1 MLITKV
7 TLIAIMSLI
16 YMIGLAIVYF
26 GKQRPNSLE
35 IKYYSAMIITN
46 IIGLVIHI
54 VVEYSVVYFPPLL
67 NSIILK
73 SILYYYIIFAD
84 LFLCYLLVALK
95 IKNSDKYIKIEHM
108 LTIIYI
114 ILATILPEK
123 LHRDF
128 VNMEFYTYGPD
139 TKIAYLMS
147 IISIT
152 IISTLYFM
160 KRKEI
165 KKKDK
170 ISIFSFILGMSLAG
184 LVQNLIPELTITI
197 YVESIVCCMMYF
209 TIENPDVEVGVYNAA
224 KTQAIKAGRAKED
237 FLSSMSHELRTPL
250 NAIIGLSS
258 YIKQTDDVAEIHSDA
273 NDIVIASQDL
283 LQLIDTILTA
293 NKIENN
299 NLELVEEEYSIK
311 NSILELEK
319 ISNVRLED
327 KDVTLITNIS
337 EDVPD
342 TLYGDKD
349 KIRSIITNLLSNA
362 IKYTNQGTI
371 NFNISCINKNDICK
385 LEIVVKD
392 TGRGMSKEQL
402 DNIYAKFNR
411 REEDKDSDIKG
422 VGLGLAITKS
432 LVDLMEG
439 TINVESIEG
448 SGTTFIVRINQ
459 KIVEN
464 KNIEVL

>member
-1 MLITKV
+1 MIITKV

-128 VNMEFYTYGPD
+128 ANMEFYTYGPD

-147 IISIT
+147 AISIT

-209 TIENPDVEVGVYNAA
+209 TIENPDVEVGVYNAV

-311 NSILELEK
+311 TSVLELEK

-337 EDVPD
+337 EDIPN

-402 DNIYAKFNR
+402 DNIYARFNR
-411 REEDKDSDIKG
+411 REEDKDSDIKQ
-422 VGLGLAITKS
+422 VCM
-432 LVDLMEG
+432 VDFL
-439 TINVESIEG
+439 I
-448 SGTTFIVRINQ
+448 
-459 KIVEN
+459 
-464 KNIEVL
+464 

>member
-1 MLITKV
+1 MIITKV

-16 YMIGLAIVYF
+16 YMIGLAVVYF

-54 VVEYSVVYFPPLL
+54 VVEYSVVYFPPLP

-139 TKIAYLMS
+139 TKIAYIMSVVS
-147 IISIT
+147 IIIVSVLCFI
-152 IISTLYFM
+152 

-170 ISIFSFILGMSLAG
+170 LSIFSFIIG
-184 LVQNLIPELTITI
+184 LSIAAIVQNRIPALTITI

-209 TIENPDVEVGVYNAA
+209 TIENPDVEVGVYNAV

-250 NAIIGLSS
+250 NAIIGLST

-402 DNIYAKFNR
+402 DNIYARFNR

-422 VGLGLAITKS
+422 IGLGLAITKS

-439 TINVESIEG
+439 TIDVESEENV
-448 SGTTFIVRINQ
+448 GTTFTVRLNQ
-459 KIVEN
+459 KIIEHN
-464 KNIEVL
+464 NIEVL

>member
-1 MLITKV
+1 MIITKV

-16 YMIGLAIVYF
+16 YMIGLAVVYF

-54 VVEYSVVYFPPLL
+54 VVEYSVVYFPPLP

-139 TKIAYLMS
+139 TKIAYIMSVVS
-147 IISIT
+147 IIIVSV
-152 IISTLYFM
+152 LYFI

-170 ISIFSFILGMSLAG
+170 LSIFSFILGMSLAG

-224 KTQAIKAGRAKED
+224 KTQAIKAGRVKED

-250 NAIIGLSS
+250 NAIVGLSQMIEAES
-258 YIKQTDDVAEIHSDA
+258 NQEEIKSDA
-273 NDIVIASQDL
+273 KDIVIASQDL
-283 LQLIDTILTA
+283 LELVSSILNA
-293 NKIENN
+293 NSIENN
-299 NLELVEEEYSIK
+299 TLDLELGEYDLNKINDHLTKMIEIRLRDK
-311 NSILELEK
+311 NVKLETNF
-319 ISNVRLED
+319 S
-327 KDVTLITNIS
+327 KDIPTK
-337 EDVPD
+337 
-342 TLYGDKD
+342 LYGDSD
-349 KIRSIITNLLSNA
+349 KIKTIITNLLSNA
-362 IKYTNQGTI
+362 IKYTNSGTI
-371 NFNISCINKNDICK
+371 NFNVSCTNKNDICK
-385 LEIVVKD
+385 LEIIVKD

-402 DNIYAKFNR
+402 NNLFTNFNR

-432 LVDLMEG
+432 LVD
-439 TINVESIEG
+439 
-448 SGTTFIVRINQ
+448 
-459 KIVEN
+459 
-464 KNIEVL
+464 